1 MHLEVRDAAHWTALH
16 HAAFEGRAQAVT
28 LLLQAGADINTAD
41 PHVSTL
47 IGCLGG
53 CRCRCVVAVGVVVS
67 VAVIVAVGLAVGV
80 AVTSGFKADVEL

>member
-16 HAAFEGRAQAVT
+16 HAALEGRAQAVT

-53 CRCRCVVAVGVVVS
+53 CRCAV
-67 VAVIVAVGLAVGV
+67 VAVIVAVGVAVGV
-80 AVTSGFKADVEL
+80 AVTSGFKEDVEL